1 MGNQCWTRDAL
12 FICDLC
18 REEKNGP
25 RNKSRESCQEFFLL
39 LGLLAPV
46 DGSELRVSANLFL
59 RSPQPSAPEFA
70 LQKRAFVEFWKPP
83 DFFVITL

>member
-1 MGNQCWTRDAL
+1 MLDARCSFYL
-12 FICDLC
+12 RLVPG
-18 REEKNGP
+18 RK
-25 RNKSRESCQEFFLL
+25 KVAAATSRESDAKSFFLL

-46 DGSELRVSANLFL
+46 DGSELGVSANLFL

>member
-1 MGNQCWTRDAL
+1 MLDARCSFYL
-12 FICDLC
+12 RLVPG
-18 REEKNGP
+18 RK
-25 RNKSRESCQEFFLL
+25 KVAAATSRESDAKSFFLL

-46 DGSELRVSANLFL
+46 DGSELGVSANLFL
-59 RSPQPSAPEFA
+59 CSPQSLAPEFA

>member
-18 REEKNGP
+18 REEKMAPATSRASGA
-25 RNKSRESCQEFFLL
+25 KSFFLL
-39 LGLLAPV
+39 AGLLAPV
-46 DGSELRVSANLFL
+46 DGSELGVSANLFL

-70 LQKRAFVEFWKPP
+70 LQKRAFVEFWKSP